1 MILGIETATAVCAAA
16 VAGGGHVFAE
26 SSLEEKYIHAER
38 LMSMVDEV
46 LRGSGR
52 SLAALDAIA
61 VSIGPGSFTGLRI
74 GLSVAKGLA
83 YAAQKPLIA
92 VPTLRAIAERAARE
106 CGDSA
111 PPAILPLLDAR
122 KDEVYCQLFERHGS
136 TVRPVEEEHDVR
148 LAVLAGQLSQR
159 EVLITGEA
167 APRLREFMKAAAGR
181 SRPEAVFADPDTA
194 RCSAAVVA
202 LIGER
207 MLGEGN
213 IADPRDLEPR
223 YIKEFFLKT
232 KG

>member
-16 VAGGGHVFAE
+16 VVGGGRVFAE
-26 SSLEEKYIHAER
+26 SAREEKYIHAER

-46 LRGSGR
+46 LRRSGC
-52 SLAALDAIA
+52 SLASLDAIA

-83 YAAQKPLIA
+83 YAVEKPLIA

-106 CGDSA
+106 NGDDA

-136 TVRPVEEEHDVR
+136 TVRPAEEEHDVK
-148 LAVLAGQLSQR
+148 LTVLAERLSQM

-167 APRLREFMKAAAGR
+167 APRLRELMMAPDGR
-181 SRPEAVFADPDTA
+181 NRPEAVFADTEKA

-213 IADPRDLEPR
+213 TAEARDLEPR